1 VEIEK
6 SNILM
11 IGPTGSGK
19 TLLARTLAK
28 ILDVPFAIA
37 DATTLTEAGYVGEDV
52 ENIILRL
59 LQNADYDVKR
69 AQRGIVY
76 IDEIDK
82 IARKTD
88 GPSITRDV
96 SGEGVQQAL
105 LKILEGTVC
114 NVPPQGGRK
123 HPQQEYIR
131 VDTTDILFICGGAFV
146 GLEKSFNGG
155 WAGTRWVLA
164 HWRGAKKCRDARARR
179 NFAARRAGGPAEL
192 RFHSRIHRPAAGGDT
207 LAELTEDQLVSI
219 LTDPKNALTKQY
231 AKLMAMEGVEL
242 EFTPDAL
249 RELAVQALKKGTG
262 ARALRGLI
270 EKLMLDVMYDAPNKS
285 PIRDLEAMIRSRM
298 PLIVVES
305 GEEAQIVQMV
315 RQIAK
320 RLQLK
325 AYRWTVTE
333 GLLAFD
339 PCDQPAQAVLKS
351 QEVLSYIKN
360 SASYSLFVLLDF
372 HPYLEDA
379 VVVRYLKDIALNYSS
394 HYSTVILAGFAL
406 QVPQDLQPFTARF
419 HLPLPSADE
428 VRGIVY
434 DVAADWGAE
443 HGRRD
448 VQTTNK
454 AIDLLVR
461 NLVGLTTTDVRRL
474 ALKAINDDGVISESE
489 MPEVMRAKYELLGR
503 DGVLSFEY
511 ETVQFSEIGGLRRLQ
526 NWLTVRRDFF
536 TGETDTQLD
545 PPRGVLLLGVQGCG
559 KSLVAKAAA
568 AIFGVPL
575 LRLDFSVLYN
585 KYYGETE
592 RNLRKAFE
600 TAEVMSPCVLWMD
613 EIENHRAKICR
624 MTSSIGTSWMSMSVT
639 GSSSS
644 NDLQTAITRSRLTL
658 SVMAWGFFHDFA
670 VARQVFRRIAPRL
683 FALNGDELEI
693 GKAVHDLA

>member
-1 VEIEK
+1 MNLPSAK
-6 SNILM
+6 LAN
-11 IGPTGSGK
+11 TGS
-19 TLLARTLAK
+19 L
-28 ILDVPFAIA
+28 I
-37 DATTLTEAGYVGEDV
+37 TE
-52 ENIILRL
+52 
-59 LQNADYDVKR
+59 
-69 AQRGIVY
+69 
-76 IDEIDK
+76 
-82 IARKTD
+82 
-88 GPSITRDV
+88 
-96 SGEGVQQAL
+96 
-105 LKILEGTVC
+105 
-114 NVPPQGGRK
+114 
-123 HPQQEYIR
+123 
-131 VDTTDILFICGGAFV
+131 
-146 GLEKSFNGG
+146 
-155 WAGTRWVLA
+155 
-164 HWRGAKKCRDARARR
+164 
-179 NFAARRAGGPAEL
+179 
-192 RFHSRIHRPAAGGDT
+192 
-207 LAELTEDQLVSI
+207 
-219 LTDPKNALTKQY
+219 
-231 AKLMAMEGVEL
+231 
-242 EFTPDAL
+242 
-249 RELAVQALKKGTG
+249 
-262 ARALRGLI
+262 
-270 EKLMLDVMYDAPNKS
+270 S

-339 PCDQPAQAVLKS
+339 PCDQPAQSVLKS

-511 ETVQFSEIGGLRRLQ
+511 ETVQFSEIGGLQRLQ
-526 NWLTVRRDFF
+526 NWLTVRKDFF
-536 TGETDTQLD
+536 TGDTDTRLD

-613 EIENHRAKICR
+613 EIEKGVAVQEDDDGLSRRIL
-624 MTSSIGTSWMSMSVT
+624 GTFLTWMSERKKPVFVVATANDIMRLPPELVRKGRFDEIFFVDLPSPQNRRDILQIHLRKRSLEPAQFDLDALVEAT
-639 GSSSS
+639 KGFSGSEIEQAIVSAMYTAYAQKRTLTQP
-644 NDLQTAITRSRLTL
+644 DLLVEIQQTRPL
-658 SVMAWGFFHDFA
+658 SVVMREKIQETRDWASDRT
-670 VARQVFRRIAPRL
+670 VPC
-683 FALNGDELEI
+683 D
-693 GKAVHDLA
+693 